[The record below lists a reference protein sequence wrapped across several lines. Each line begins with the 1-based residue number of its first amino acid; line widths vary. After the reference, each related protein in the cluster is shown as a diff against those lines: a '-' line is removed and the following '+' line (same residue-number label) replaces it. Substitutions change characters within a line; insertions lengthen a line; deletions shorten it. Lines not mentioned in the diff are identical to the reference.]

1 MITTQN
7 AHILK
12 HRCMTMTIAHW
23 EKGEK
28 MEGQEWN
35 EYMKVYMRDNYV
47 HATVCLRKGRDDDI
61 IEFLKDLEN
70 KSDYLRDLIRKDMKK
85 WRS

>member
-1 MITTQN
+1 
-7 AHILK
+7 
-12 HRCMTMTIAHW
+12 MTMTIAHW